1 MAASN
6 IMETEDKPMNTKELS
21 QAVSLLLER
30 EEARDQQQ
38 RRRARKRIRRRR
50 EAIESGV
57 SQLAYSIEVIKW
69 CIVGIT
75 TVMILSLVILIFVV
89 LGVKGELVKVN
100 VEVQRIQREAEIIR
114 DKIRHPLESLGATM
128 GRRLEGNLGD
138 NLGGEEKSAE

>member
-1 MAASN
+1 
-6 IMETEDKPMNTKELS
+6 MESEEKSMDTNELT

-30 EEARDQQQ
+30 EETRDQQQ
-38 RRRARKRIRRRR
+38 RRNAQRRIRRRR
-50 EAIESGV
+50 KAMESSV

-75 TVMILSLVILIFVV
+75 TVMMLSLVILIFVV
-89 LGVKGELVKVN
+89 VGVKGELEKVT
-100 VEVQRIQREAEIIR
+100 VEVQRIQHEAEAIR

-138 NLGGEEKSAE
+138 YFGGEEKLAE